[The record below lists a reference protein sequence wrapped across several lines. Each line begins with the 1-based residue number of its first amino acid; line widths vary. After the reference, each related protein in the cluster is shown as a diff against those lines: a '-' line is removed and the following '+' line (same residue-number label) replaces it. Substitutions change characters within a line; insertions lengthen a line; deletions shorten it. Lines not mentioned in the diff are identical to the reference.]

1 MLAFRIFD
9 NYIKGIEKKFYSGK
23 QKMITVKKDYIV
35 TSDGELTIRN
45 LPFKKGKNLIIII
58 QENNDAKIVKKW
70 RENYLKKI
78 FSVSTWSE
86 EDIIEIEKARQEINT
101 WQIPE

>member
-1 MLAFRIFD
+1 
-9 NYIKGIEKKFYSGK
+9 
-23 QKMITVKKDYIV
+23 MITVKKDYIV
-35 TSDGELTIRN
+35 TSDGELTLRN
-45 LPFKKGKNLIIII
+45 LPFKKGKNLIITI
-58 QENNDAKIVKKW
+58 QENNDFKIVKKW

-86 EDIIEIEKARQEINT
+86 EDITEIEKARQEINT

>member
-1 MLAFRIFD
+1 
-9 NYIKGIEKKFYSGK
+9 
-23 QKMITVKKDYIV
+23 MITFKTDYIV

-45 LPFKKGKNLIIII
+45 LSFKKGKNLIIII
-58 QENNDAKIVKKW
+58 QENNEAKIVKKW

-78 FSVSTWSE
+78 FSISTWSE
-86 EDIIEIEKARQEINT
+86 EDITEIEKARQEIKQ

>member
-1 MLAFRIFD
+1 
-9 NYIKGIEKKFYSGK
+9 
-23 QKMITVKKDYIV
+23 MITVKKDYIV
-35 TSDGELTIRN
+35 TSDGELTLRN

-58 QENNDAKIVKKW
+58 QENNDAKIVKNW

-86 EDIIEIEKARQEINT
+86 EDIIEIEKARQEINQ

>member
-1 MLAFRIFD
+1 
-9 NYIKGIEKKFYSGK
+9 
-23 QKMITVKKDYIV
+23 MINFKTDYIV
-35 TSDGELTIRN
+35 TSDGELSIKN

-58 QENNDAKIVKKW
+58 QENNEAKIVKKW

-78 FSVSTWSE
+78 FSISTWSE
-86 EDIIEIEKARQEINT
+86 EDITEIEKARQEIKQ

>member
-1 MLAFRIFD
+1 
-9 NYIKGIEKKFYSGK
+9 
-23 QKMITVKKDYIV
+23 MITFKTDYIV
-35 TSDGELTIRN
+35 TSDGELSIKN

-58 QENNDAKIVKKW
+58 QENNEAKIVKKW

-78 FSVSTWSE
+78 FSISTWSE
-86 EDIIEIEKARQEINT
+86 EDITEIEKARQEIKQ

>member
-1 MLAFRIFD
+1 
-9 NYIKGIEKKFYSGK
+9 
-23 QKMITVKKDYIV
+23 MITIKTDYIV
-35 TSDGELTIRN
+35 TSDGELTLRN

-58 QENNDAKIVKKW
+58 QENNDAKIVKNW

-86 EDIIEIEKARQEINT
+86 EDIIEIEKARQEINQ

>member
-1 MLAFRIFD
+1 
-9 NYIKGIEKKFYSGK
+9 
-23 QKMITVKKDYIV
+23 MITVKTDYIV

-45 LPFKKGKNLIIII
+45 LPFKKGKNLIITI

-86 EDIIEIEKARQEINT
+86 EDIIEIEKARQEINQ